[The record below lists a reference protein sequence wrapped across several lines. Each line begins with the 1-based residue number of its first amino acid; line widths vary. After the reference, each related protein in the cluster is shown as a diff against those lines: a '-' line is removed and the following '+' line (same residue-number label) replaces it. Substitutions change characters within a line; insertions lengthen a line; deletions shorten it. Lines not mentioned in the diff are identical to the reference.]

1 MKVDI
6 EDIKKELDCYVAQ
19 LEDELKN
26 SRLPDEYY
34 MLDAV
39 ERVCV
44 SVQKNLDILALCEQR
59 VNDKRKEKKDC
70 DNL

>member
-39 ERVCV
+39 ERACIGA
-44 SVQKNLDILALCEQR
+44 QKNLDILTWCEQR
-59 VNDKRKEKKDC
+59 VKDKRKEKKGC

>member
-19 LEDELKN
+19 LEDELEN
-26 SRLPDEYY
+26 SGLSDENDI
-34 MLDAV
+34 LDAI
-39 ERVCV
+39 ERACIGA
-44 SVQKNLDILALCEQR
+44 QRKLDILTWCEQR
-59 VNDKRKEKKDC
+59 VKDKRKEKKGC